1 MVEEEKAL
9 HIAEIAEE
17 SGQTTP
23 SYEDILSVISISE
36 YTLIPDK
43 KCLVI
48 DDSAFTRLQVK
59 KILYENKLFLIED
72 ILEAEDGLE
81 GFKKY
86 KENLGKLDLV
96 LCDVQMKNL
105 DGLKFIKMVKD
116 FEIKLEKE
124 GNLYLSFLSKII
136 PIIIM
141 TGTATKNEKFKGL
154 EMGAKD
160 FIFKPSREITQEEF
174 EREVVIRSKIH
185 VILKRTQEKLFET
198 SMKLKEASIIDPL
211 TGIFNRRYM
220 KEIFEREISRFERKG
235 GVISAMIIDM
245 DDFKKINDTYGHPA
259 GDKVLIEFAA
269 RLKKVK
275 RKYDY
280 IVRYGGDEFLL
291 ILPETRPEGV
301 SSIFER
307 IKISF
312 EREPIEVG
320 KSQIILKLSGGA
332 SFLPSPKNKSY
343 DDLLKNADYALYEAK
358 KSGKSCLKFFY

>member
-1 MVEEEKAL
+1 
-9 HIAEIAEE
+9 
-17 SGQTTP
+17 
-23 SYEDILSVISISE
+23 
-36 YTLIPDK
+36 
-43 KCLVI
+43 
-48 DDSAFTRLQVK
+48 
-59 KILYENKLFLIED
+59 
-72 ILEAEDGLE
+72 
-81 GFKKY
+81 
-86 KENLGKLDLV
+86 
-96 LCDVQMKNL
+96 MKNL

-124 GNLYLSFLSKII
+124 GNLYLSFLSKTI

-174 EREVVIRSKIH
+174 EREVAIRSKIH

-211 TGIFNRRYM
+211 TSVFNRRYM

-235 GVISAMIIDM
+235 GVISAMIIDL

-259 GDKVLIEFAA
+259 GDKVLVEFAA

-291 ILPETRPEGV
+291 ILPETRLEGV

-320 KSQIILKLSGGA
+320 KSQIILKISGGA

>member
-1 MVEEEKAL
+1 MVEEEKKSY
-9 HIAEIAEE
+9 IAEE
-17 SGQTTP
+17 PDQTLP
-23 SYEDILSVISISE
+23 SYEDILSFISISE

-43 KCLVI
+43 KCLII

-59 KILYENKLFLIED
+59 KILCENGLFLIED

-86 KENLGKLDLV
+86 KENLDKLDLV

-124 GNLYLSFLSKII
+124 GQLYFAFLSKII

-141 TGTATKNEKFKGL
+141 TGTATKNEKLKGL

-160 FIFKPSREITQEEF
+160 FIFKASRETTQEEF

-198 SMKLKEASIIDPL
+198 SLKLKEASIIDPL
-211 TGIFNRRYM
+211 TGVFNRRYM
-220 KEIFEREISRFERKG
+220 REIFEREISRFERRG
-235 GVISAMIIDM
+235 GTISVMIIDL
-245 DDFKKINDTYGHPA
+245 DDFKRINDTYGHPT
-259 GDKVLIEFAA
+259 GDKVLVEFAG
-269 RLKKVK
+269 RLKRIK
-275 RKYDY
+275 RRYDY

-291 ILPETRPEGV
+291 ILPDTRPDGV

-343 DDLLKNADYALYEAK
+343 EDLLKSADHALYEAK